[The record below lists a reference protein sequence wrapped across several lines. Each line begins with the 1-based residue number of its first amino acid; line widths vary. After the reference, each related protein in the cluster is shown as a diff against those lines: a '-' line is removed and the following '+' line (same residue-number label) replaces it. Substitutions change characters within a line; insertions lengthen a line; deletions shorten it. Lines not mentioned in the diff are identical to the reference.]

1 MVPQLFS
8 FVMFVHL
15 EFVPTAHKCA
25 VKKVRKDTAANSTS
39 VELNLPE
46 SVLANDSSNTLDSP
60 FLLLNTFLFTF
71 LLLSPDC
78 SLGELPTVE
87 VDSALTEG
95 PFTG

>member
-8 FVMFVHL
+8 FVMFVNL
-15 EFVPTAHKCA
+15 EFVPTAHICA

>member
-15 EFVPTAHKCA
+15 EFVPTAHTCA

-95 PFTG
+95 PFPG